1 VLDQRAMLR
10 WHVDPSRLPPNAQLR
25 YAMPTL
31 WQQYRWLL
39 IGGIAFLVLQV
50 ALIVGLLVQRT
61 RRRLAEDVASARESA
76 LRQSYVE
83 VRHLAG
89 RMVSAQEEER
99 TRIARELHDDIGQ
112 RMASLCIGL
121 SRAKRAVHENAGDE
135 FDRLRDQA
143 MGLSAELRRLS
154 HDLHP
159 GTLEHVGLAT
169 TLRARVDEVSG
180 ESGIGVRLHVSD
192 DWPSALVGDAA
203 LCFYRVAQEALR
215 NVTQHAGAHAASVTL
230 VVDGDWL
237 VMRIVDDGRGFNTD
251 ATEGRGLG
259 IASMTERVRLL
270 GGRLELRSA
279 SGAGT
284 VLTASLPRRTSTR
297 GPVG

>member
-1 VLDQRAMLR
+1 
-10 WHVDPSRLPPNAQLR
+10 
-25 YAMPTL
+25 
-31 WQQYRWLL
+31 
-39 IGGIAFLVLQV
+39 
-50 ALIVGLLVQRT
+50 
-61 RRRLAEDVASARESA
+61 
-76 LRQSYVE
+76 
-83 VRHLAG
+83 
-89 RMVSAQEEER
+89 
-99 TRIARELHDDIGQ
+99 
-112 RMASLCIGL
+112 
-121 SRAKRAVHENAGDE
+121 
-135 FDRLRDQA
+135 
-143 MGLSAELRRLS
+143 
-154 HDLHP
+154 
-159 GTLEHVGLAT
+159 
-169 TLRARVDEVSG
+169 
-180 ESGIGVRLHVSD
+180 
-192 DWPSALVGDAA
+192 
-203 LCFYRVAQEALR
+203 VAQEALR